1 MIGFS
6 SVLYY
11 HLLLEPSD
19 HSEAPHQQPHQHLSI
34 SQKKRCV
41 KPNYG
46 VIFKVWLYAR
56 AVCRTS
62 RRNQVGPNW
71 WEVRCTWKAKIG
83 RAREP
88 LEPFSCEWSALPP
101 PPPGLDRCEMLIT
114 RANRKRVFRR
124 VSPLFYFFSGLESD
138 QVEKRGKRELKKSL
152 VFIREA

>member
-11 HLLLEPSD
+11 RLLLEPSD

-62 RRNQVGPNW
+62 RRNQVGPSW
-71 WEVRCTWKAKIG
+71 WEERCTSKAKIG

-101 PPPGLDRCEMLIT
+101 PPWFGQVWNAYYTCKQKTCFSESFSSFLL
-114 RANRKRVFRR
+114 
-124 VSPLFYFFSGLESD
+124 LFG
-138 QVEKRGKRELKKSL
+138 VGKRSGGKERKEGFEKSL

>member
-11 HLLLEPSD
+11 RLLLEPSD

-71 WEVRCTWKAKIG
+71 CEVRCTSKAKIG

-88 LEPFSCEWSALPP
+88 LEPFSARVKCSF
-101 PPPGLDRCEMLIT
+101 PPGLDRCEMLIT

-138 QVEKRGKRELKKSL
+138 QVEKRGKRDLKKK
-152 VFIREA
+152 FGFH